1 MYSDFWI
8 EKLKTLLPF
17 ESLFTLLDQQQPLLR
32 QMTHR
37 VRVEVV
43 PHTTNTTKNTFLQG
57 LVNYAPLTLFGFCAI
72 LLDVV
77 FEAPSAINCLT
88 ILNSADWTKMPES
101 VIYNLIGV
109 RQHYNLVIAYAL
121 VKGAC
126 IALQVREPGIF
137 EECGLYYFW
146 IRKPTTGRLFVIPS
160 AENQRLSCQP
170 AHKSFQ
176 HGGWPLLFFWKNGM

>member
-1 MYSDFWI
+1 MFSRVLNSWFV
-8 EKLKTLLPF
+8 F

-88 ILNSADWTKMPES
+88 ILNSADWTKMPEK
-101 VIYNLIGV
+101 VIHSLSGV
-109 RQHYNLVIAYAL
+109 RQHYNLVIAYAV

-126 IALQVREPGIF
+126 IALQVWALGISKIVLLL
-137 EECGLYYFW
+137 GQ
-146 IRKPTTGRLFVIPS
+146 KPNHSKVVCHTFSSTIKLHSVIWYH
-160 AENQRLSCQP
+160 N
-170 AHKSFQ
+170 HKQ
-176 HGGWPLLFFWKNGM
+176 FFSRSVSKVC